1 MEVLHE
7 PVAVIE
13 ESCFAARFHSLKTLL
28 FLGRES
34 RVRILK
40 SEDLPVTDAVD
51 HADLVCTEGRIGF
64 LLEMISLFFVYKASA
79 VCRSFFHCQGG
90 FRCVS
95 FLYKIREENEN
106 DRNKKEQ

>member
-13 ESCFAARFHSLKTLL
+13 ESCFAARFHSLKTSL

-64 LLEMISLFFVYKASA
+64 SLEMISLFFVYKASA
-79 VCRSFFHCQGG
+79 ACRSFF
-90 FRCVS
+90 
-95 FLYKIREENEN
+95 I
-106 DRNKKEQ
+106 DRKDADASLSL